1 MNNLLVLGILLFVPF
16 YSGGPALGQNTQ
28 PFSHEAGAAKGQ
40 HDAYGEQLGTVQFP
54 VSCNMAA
61 SQHAERGLALLHHMT
76 YEGARA
82 AFAAA
87 TEADPECAMGYWG
100 QVMSFIHPL
109 WSDPPGEA
117 DFKKGQALV
126 KKAETRGKKTQREV
140 AYIAA
145 VKKYYAE
152 GWSQKEQ
159 ANLAGFE
166 QGWRKVHE
174 QFPDDPE
181 AASFYAL
188 ANLATADPAD
198 KSYAIQKRA
207 AAIAQKV
214 LKSIPDH
221 PGAHHYMIHAYDYPP
236 LAEKALEVARHY
248 GTIAPEISHSLHM
261 PSHIFTRL
269 GLWQESIDMNRRSAA
284 AALKHAA
291 GEKFSLHYLHALD
304 YLAYAYLQRGEDQK
318 AKEVLNTIKSLEG
331 PVQAHLVSAYALV
344 AIPAR
349 VALERQ
355 QWAEA
360 AGLKPGTPAS
370 FPWEKFPAM
379 EAITYFVRALGAAR
393 SDDVEA
399 ARQAFEK
406 LEALREQTQ
415 AEYWGN
421 QIDIQQLSAKAWLE
435 YQEGKQEEALEKMKM
450 AAEMEAGTEK
460 HPVTPGEVLPAREL
474 LADMLLAMGRYQE
487 AHSAYFTAL
496 ERSPK
501 RFNSLY
507 GAGRAAELEG
517 DRRKAALNY
526 KRLVEIAAKTDA
538 GRERL
543 QQAKAFLAAN
553 KFIE

>member
-1 MNNLLVLGILLFVPF
+1 MRKLVRHGMLFLLFIYFV
-16 YSGGPALGQNTQ
+16 GPAFGHEFQPETQ
-28 PFSHEAGAAKGQ
+28 GEDLAEVQ
-40 HDAYGEQLGTVQFP
+40 HDVNGDQLGTVQFP
-54 VSCNMAA
+54 VSCHTAA
-61 SQHAERGLALLHHMT
+61 GKHAEWGLALLHHMT

-87 TEADPECAMGYWG
+87 VENDPDCAMGYWG
-100 QVMSFIHPL
+100 QAMGFIHPL

-117 DFKKGQALV
+117 DFQKGQTLV
-126 KKAETRGKKTQREV
+126 KKAETRGKKTPREE

-145 VKKYYAE
+145 VAKYYAE
-152 GWSQKEQ
+152 GWNKEEK
-159 ANLAGFE
+159 ANLAAFE

-174 QFPDDPE
+174 QFSDDPE

-188 ANLATADPAD
+188 AHLSTADPAD
-198 KSYAIQKRA
+198 KSYVIQKRA

-248 GTIAPEISHSLHM
+248 GTIAPEIPHSLHM

-284 AALKHAA
+284 AALKHAT

-318 AKEVLNTIKSLEG
+318 AQEVLNTIKSLEG
-331 PVQAHLVSAYALV
+331 PVQTHLASAYAFA
-344 AIPAR
+344 AIPVR
-349 VALERQ
+349 VVLERQ

-360 AGLKPGTPAS
+360 TGLKARLIDN

-379 EAITYFVRALGAAR
+379 EAITYFARALGAAR
-393 SDDVEA
+393 SDEVEA
-399 ARQAFEK
+399 ARQALEK

-415 AEYWGN
+415 AEYWRN
-421 QIDIQQLSAKAWLE
+421 QIDIQQLSAKAWLA
-435 YQEGKQEEALEKMKM
+435 YQEGKQEEALEVMQK
-450 AAEMEAGTEK
+450 AAKMEAGTEK
-460 HPVTPGEVLPAREL
+460 HPVTPGEILPAHEL
-474 LADMLLAMGRYQE
+474 LADMLLAMGRYRD
-487 AHSAYFTAL
+487 AHSAYLTAL
-496 ERSPK
+496 ERSPR

-507 GAGRAAELEG
+507 GAGRSAELEG
-517 DRRKAALNY
+517 DLRKAALNY
-526 KRLVEIAAKTDA
+526 ERLVVAAAKTDT

-543 QQAKAFLAAN
+543 QHAKAFLTAN
-553 KFIE
+553 KSTE